1 MSCNRSE
8 NNDLNCYT
16 ASIRG
21 IQLFLY
27 DGLLGVGCFN
37 QAKSALF
44 TERSYAGCSY
54 IKQGCQAICTHVTVE
69 FGMLS
74 QGGVGLNI
82 FFICGGGAD
91 ANSKNETPSTSDT
104 VAFLTLVSHLLRPMY
119 SAAVDGIPAVA
130 LQLVTTECL
139 QRRADIQDSSLSQ
152 RHVINRF
159 KHFPE

>member
-1 MSCNRSE
+1 
-8 NNDLNCYT
+8 
-16 ASIRG
+16 
-21 IQLFLY
+21 
-27 DGLLGVGCFN
+27 
-37 QAKSALF
+37 
-44 TERSYAGCSY
+44 
-54 IKQGCQAICTHVTVE
+54 
-69 FGMLS
+69 MLS

-91 ANSKNETPSTSDT
+91 AKSKNETPSTSDT
-104 VAFLTLVSHLLRPMY
+104 VAFPDPCFTFAPSNVQRCCRWNS
-119 SAAVDGIPAVA
+119 AVA